1 MTKGELLGKAQGL
14 PLSERN
20 LGLDPSYPEI
30 NIIYVKLHRQ
40 NEPLS
45 GDVLDVPE
53 LPVPPENNCAVRS
66 PAAGA
71 PLPLTLLPPHTHT
84 HIQLAHGPGK
94 LGQAFGNRG
103 AGFKGA
109 MGMDG
114 DMNSLTGGPQGA

>member
-1 MTKGELLGKAQGL
+1 MTKGELLGRAQGL

-20 LGLDPSYPEI
+20 LGLDQSYPEI

-45 GDVLDVPE
+45 GELSGVPE
-53 LPVPPENNCAVRS
+53 LPVPPENNCVVRS

-71 PLPLTLLPPHTHT
+71 TLPLTLPPPHTHT
-84 HIQLAHGPGK
+84 QLAHAPGK

-114 DMNSLTGGPQGA
+114 DMNSLTRGPQGA